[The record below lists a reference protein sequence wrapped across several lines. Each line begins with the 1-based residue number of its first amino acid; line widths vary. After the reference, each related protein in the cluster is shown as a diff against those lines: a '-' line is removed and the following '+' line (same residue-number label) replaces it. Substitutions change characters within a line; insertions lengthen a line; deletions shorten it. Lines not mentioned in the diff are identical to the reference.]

1 MVAGCGGGGARLRVA
16 HSGSFPVVRVSP
28 DPVGVQIPA
37 GFLGLSIEWWAVEA
51 YAGRDPGAVNP
62 VLVRLVRNLMPD
74 QTGVLRIGGVT
85 TDSTWWPVA
94 GVARPRGVHY
104 TVTAQRLAVIR
115 AFAEEVGA
123 RLILGVNLEA
133 DSTIVARAEATAMLA
148 IIGSSRI
155 AAFELGNE
163 PELYGNPAFAWY
175 RRKGRSVPGRPP
187 DWDMTKL
194 TTNFANIGSAIPRI
208 GLAGPAAGAAEWLDQ
223 LGRFIAGQRR
233 LAMITVHSYPFE
245 ACSASPAMPW
255 YPTISRLLSPA
266 ASIGQ
271 VKTFRPYL
279 TTAHAHHLPLRI
291 DETNTVSCG
300 DPPGI
305 ANTFAMALW
314 AIDGLYADA
323 QAGVDGVNVHTWPG
337 AIYQLFTFKHL
348 SSGWQALV
356 EPEYYG
362 LVMFA
367 RGAPAG
373 SRLLNTSSPF
383 QTVRAWAT
391 RARDGT
397 IRITL
402 INDDQAAAHRLAV
415 QVPQARG
422 PASLERLIAP
432 SAGATSG
439 VTLAGQSFS
448 KTGQLGGPLRIT
460 TITPTGGDYRLS
472 LPPASAALLT
482 AELSHTPASLIVRCA
497 SAQAGSNPGSV
508 CPRRVST
515 AVRPGHRS
523 ADELTRTTVSDR
535 WPRRAPH
542 KRLGVGP

>member
-1 MVAGCGGGGARLRVA
+1 MVAGCGGGGSRSRVA
-16 HSGSFPVVRVSP
+16 HSGSVPVVRVSP
-28 DPVGVQIPA
+28 DQVGAQIPA

-51 YAGRDPGAVNP
+51 YAGRDPRAINP

-85 TDSTWWPVA
+85 TDGTWWPVA
-94 GVARPRGVHY
+94 GVARPPGVHY
-104 TVTAQRLAVIR
+104 TVTAQRLAVIKGL
-115 AFAEEVGA
+115 AQETGA
-123 RLILGVNLEA
+123 RLILGLNFEA
-133 DSTIVARAEATAMLA
+133 DSRMVARAEATAMLA

-163 PELYGNPAFAWY
+163 PELYGNPNFAWY
-175 RRKGRSVPGRPP
+175 RRKGKNVPGRPI

-194 TTNFANIGSAIPRI
+194 TTNFANIGSVVPRV
-208 GLAGPAAGAAEWLDQ
+208 GLAGPAAGAAEWLHQ
-223 LGRFIAGQRR
+223 LGGFIAGQRR
-233 LAMITVHSYPFE
+233 LGMITVHSYPFE

-271 VKTFRPYL
+271 VETIRPYL
-279 TTAHAHHLPLRI
+279 TIAHAHHLPLRI

-300 DPPGI
+300 NPPGI

-362 LVMFA
+362 LLMFA
-367 RGAPAG
+367 HGAPAG
-373 SRLLNTSSPF
+373 SHLLKTSSPLK
-383 QTVRAWAT
+383 TVHAWAT
-391 RARDGT
+391 RAGDGT

-402 INDDQAAAHRLAV
+402 INDDRAAAHRLAV
-415 QVPQARG
+415 HIAG
-422 PASLERLIAP
+422 AHGAASLERLLAP
-432 SAGATSG
+432 GAGATKG
-439 VTLAGQSFS
+439 VTIAGQSFS
-448 KTGQLGGPLRIT
+448 TTGQLGGPLRIT
-460 TITPTGGDYRLS
+460 TIAPNGGNYRLS

-482 AELSHTPASLIVRCA
+482 LS
-497 SAQAGSNPGSV
+497 
-508 CPRRVST
+508 
-515 AVRPGHRS
+515 
-523 ADELTRTTVSDR
+523 
-535 WPRRAPH
+535 
-542 KRLGVGP
+542 